1 MTDKRI
7 KALVHLETIKEALVK
22 NRQPFDYEGTS
33 VTKRPT
39 LAEWAIE
46 ETVCALLELLE
57 SDDNANT

>member
-7 KALVHLETIKEALVK
+7 KVLAHLETIKEALVK
-22 NRQPFDYEGTS
+22 NREPFDYKGTS
-33 VTKRPT
+33 VTKNAT

-57 SDDNANT
+57 SESE